1 MAKIKSLVN
10 YSVLKSRNSV
20 PAARLRAI
28 ELPGDRQ
35 CQEGPGAISRS

>member
-20 PAARLRAI
+20 PARLRAI